1 MSSWRRRLRLLRRY
15 VVFGAASLLIL
26 WAVLLGLASQLL
38 PLAAE
43 HPERIAAWLSERAGR
58 PIQFSTS
65 RAYWT
70 RSGPVF
76 VLSELRVGHGENSL
90 RVADAELLL
99 RVYSGLIPGNPLTE
113 LRLKGVQLEVVRDAS
128 RRWRVTGLGEGGGDL
143 GQIEALGEIRIQDAN
158 LHLVDEIQAREFS
171 LKGIALRVRSGGGA
185 LRVGGTI
192 PFGQGAPLR
201 LAAEFRPDQGSGSL
215 YLGARDVK
223 LDQQYAELAWH
234 GVALNQ
240 ASGDVHA
247 WIELQDGEIGR
258 VQTEIDLD
266 LLGLRGVDVVQLD
279 GLQIEPRLGLESL
292 GLSASWQSRG
302 EGGWQADVSRFETVD
317 SGSQASMNGLQ
328 LISSPEG
335 VRVLAERLPLQLPA
349 RLAGLADVLSPSLR
363 GNLYQAAPTAVAS
376 DVSLFWPKG
385 LAPQGH
391 ARLDE
396 IGWLGSRDL
405 PGLSGISG
413 QLRGDS
419 AGWLLDIDSASEV
432 VLDWSDGMRQA
443 ESLRLSGSLVAFADG
458 EDWQVSSA
466 PLRIEGTDFAID
478 LSGGMR
484 LPDGGS
490 PVMDLAARLDE
501 IPVSVGQRLIPAR
514 RMPPKTVEWL
524 DRSLL
529 GGRVTQAQAAI
540 VGAPQ
545 DWPFA
550 DAEGRFQALL
560 RGADVV
566 LDYHEDW
573 PRGED
578 LSAEVTFQNQS
589 MNVEWARARV
599 MGVAT
604 RVRSGDIADFTRAS
618 MNIDIAAEASG
629 PELLEILR
637 ASPLQRRYGAQL
649 AGLSVG
655 GEGSVAVQLFL
666 PFDPD
671 RGKPKVSGAVD
682 LRAADLREARWRLAF
697 DQASGRIRFNESGF
711 AADGLSVRVEGE
723 VAHLDLAVGSYTAN
737 AEQAVTGVLRGR
749 LPSTALLDRVNGLDW
764 LKSSVSGIA
773 DWQIELAAARDPDVP
788 LVLRLTSNLQGVNI
802 NLPEPLAKAAELP
815 RELEL
820 GLELPLDQGSINLR
834 LKDIMHL
841 VGRWPESAPFQA
853 NIVLGDGQASAP
865 IDQGLH
871 IRGKTEA
878 LDALAWVSMGMGGEG
893 GAFSLAELDVQ
904 TQRLDLLGRG
914 FTDTRVNLARQDDD
928 KQWRVQLAGEALQGE
943 LLIPTGMGPEFPLV
957 GRFQRLHWP
966 QAEGEPMMLDAVR
979 PATLPPIDLRI
990 DDLRYGEA
998 ALGSAILDTYPTLEG
1013 MHIERFETRSPDLQI
1028 DAQGDW
1034 NLIGGRERSSF
1045 GIRFGGDDLGRMMGA
1060 LGYDVPVD
1068 RGKTEAAIDATW
1080 PGAPGAFELE
1090 RLDGTL
1096 RLNVTDGRFLDL
1108 EPGAGRILGLFSAT
1122 EITRR
1127 LALDFRDFFET
1138 GLAFK
1143 SVTGSFT
1150 LDGGDAFTEDL
1161 DINSPSANISIRG
1174 RTGLK
1179 ALDYDQ
1185 TVEVLPRTGGVL
1197 TVVGAL
1203 AGGPAGAALGAVA
1216 QSVLQKPLGQMSRT
1230 LYRLTGSWDEP
1241 NTEIIERGPARRGE
1255 REREREAR
1263 EAEARETAEREH
1275 AARTSEA
1282 ERKP

>member
-1 MSSWRRRLRLLRRY
+1 MSGWRRRLRLLRRY
-15 VVFGAASLLIL
+15 LVFGAASLLIL
-26 WAVLLGLASQLL
+26 WAVLLALANQLL

-76 VLSELRVGHGENSL
+76 VLRELRVGHGENSL

-99 RVYSGLIPGNPLTE
+99 RVYSGLVPGNSLTE

-128 RRWRVTGLGEGGGDL
+128 RRWRVTGLGQGSGNL
-143 GQIEALGEIRIQDAN
+143 GQIEALGELRIEDAN
-158 LHLVDEIQAREFS
+158 LHLVDELLAREFH
-171 LKGIALRVRSGGGA
+171 LKGMALRVRSGDSK
-185 LRVGGTI
+185 LRIGGTI
-192 PFGQGAPLR
+192 PFGQGEPLR

-215 YLGARDVK
+215 YLGASDVV

-234 GVALNQ
+234 GVGLHQ
-240 ASGDVHA
+240 ANGDIHA
-247 WIELQDGEIGR
+247 WLELQDGEVSR

-266 LLGLRGVDVVQLD
+266 LLALRGVDALQMD

-292 GLSASWQSRG
+292 GLGASWQNLGNGAWQAEVDRFDTVDAGVQASSRG
-302 EGGWQADVSRFETVD
+302 LRLA
-317 SGSQASMNGLQ
+317 GSPDGLR
-328 LISSPEG
+328 LS
-335 VRVLAERLPLQLPA
+335 AEQLPLQLAA
-349 RLAGLADVLSPSLR
+349 RLASLTDLLSPALR
-363 GNLYQAAPTAVAS
+363 GRLYQSAPAALASEVAV
-376 DVSLFWPKG
+376 LWPREG
-385 LAPQGH
+385 GPQGH
-391 ARLDE
+391 ARLDDVSW
-396 IGWLGSRDL
+396 IGSRSF

-413 QLRGDS
+413 QLRGDG
-419 AGWLLDIDSASEV
+419 AGWLLDIDSSRDV
-432 VLDWSDGMRQA
+432 VLDWPGGMRQT
-443 ESLRLSGSLVAFADG
+443 ETLRLSGGVVAFADG
-458 EDWQVSSA
+458 DAWRLAAA
-466 PLRIEGTDFAID
+466 PLRIEGADFAID
-478 LSGGMR
+478 LGGGVR
-484 LPDGGS
+484 WPQGGS
-490 PVMDLAARLDE
+490 PMLDLAARLDE
-501 IPVSVGQRLIPAR
+501 MPVSVGQRLIPAG

-529 GGRVTQAQAAI
+529 GGRVTLASAAI
-540 VGAPQ
+540 VGEPRN
-545 DWPFA
+545 WPFA
-550 DAEGRFQALL
+550 EHEGRFQALL

-566 LDYHEDW
+566 LDYHRDW
-573 PRGED
+573 PRGDD

-589 MNVEWARARV
+589 MKVEWAQARV
-599 MGVAT
+599 MGAAA
-604 RVRSGDIADFTRAS
+604 RVRSGDIADFKRAS
-618 MNIDIAAEASG
+618 MNIDIAAEATG
-629 PELLEILR
+629 PQLLDILR

-666 PFDPD
+666 PFAPD
-671 RGKPKVSGAVD
+671 RGTPRVSGAVD

-711 AADGLSVRVEGE
+711 AADGLSVRVDGE
-723 VAHLDLAVGSYTAN
+723 VSHLDLAVGSYTAN
-737 AEQAVTGVLRGR
+737 AEQAVTAVLRGR
-749 LPSTALLDRVNGLDW
+749 LPSSALLDRVNGLDW
-764 LKSSVSGIA
+764 LKSSVSGVA
-773 DWQIELAAARDPDVP
+773 DWQIELAAARDPETP
-788 LVLRLTSNLQGVNI
+788 LELRLSSDLLGVNI
-802 NLPEPLAKAAELP
+802 NLPQPLGKPADVAGELD
-815 RELEL
+815 L
-820 GLELPLDQGSINLR
+820 GLQLPLDKGTIDLR

-853 NIVLGDGQASAP
+853 NIALGDGNASAP

-871 IRGKTEA
+871 IRGNTKA
-878 LDALAWVSMGMGGEG
+878 LDALAWVALGMGGEG
-893 GAFSLAELDVQ
+893 GAFSLAEIDVQ

-914 FTDTRVNLARQDDD
+914 FADSRVTLERDAD
-928 KQWRVQLAGEALQGE
+928 KQWRVQLDGPALRGE
-943 LLIPTGMGPEFPLV
+943 LLVPTGMGPEFPLV

-966 QAEGEPMMLDAVR
+966 QAEGEAMVLDAVR
-979 PATLPPIDLRI
+979 PASLPPIDLRI
-990 DDLRYGEA
+990 DDLRFGEA
-998 ALGSAILDTYPTLEG
+998 NLGSAILDTYPTLEG
-1013 MHIERFETRSPDLQI
+1013 MHIERFETRSPDLQV

-1045 GIRFGGDDLGRMMGA
+1045 GIRFGGDDLGRMMAA

-1068 RGKTEAAIDATW
+1068 RGKTEASIDATW
-1080 PGAPGAFELE
+1080 PGAPGGFELE

-1108 EPGAGRILGLFSAT
+1108 KPGAGRILGLFSAT

-1150 LDGGDAFTEDL
+1150 LDGGNAFTEDL
-1161 DINSPSANISIRG
+1161 DIDSPAANISIRG

-1185 TVEVLPRTGGVL
+1185 TVEVLPRAGGVL
-1197 TVVGAL
+1197 TMVGAL

-1216 QSVLQKPLGQMSRT
+1216 QSVLQRPLGQMSRT
-1230 LYRLTGSWDEP
+1230 LYHLTGSWAEP
-1241 NTEIIERGPARRGE
+1241 KTEVIERGPARRGE
-1255 REREREAR
+1255 RERRN
-1263 EAEARETAEREH
+1263 
-1275 AARTSEA
+1275 SEA
-1282 ERKP
+1282 GPEP